1 MSGIP
6 SLIHELKNS
15 QLKLPESPKVDS
27 EVKNLLEKML
37 GITEQDRVSWE
48 EIFNHQYFLNKEKA
62 QKDQQDAMNN
72 VFLLTIGKRWVQEG
86 DHPVEYV
93 SGRQPGGGSD
103 HQDGQTGELAV
114 DRRYR

>member
-1 MSGIP
+1 
-6 SLIHELKNS
+6 
-15 QLKLPESPKVDS
+15 
-27 EVKNLLEKML
+27 
-37 GITEQDRVSWE
+37 
-48 EIFNHQYFLNKEKA
+48 
-62 QKDQQDAMNN
+62 MNN